1 MPKLAELLRDRSS
14 LSDAQIRR
22 IRELTTDWQ
31 LLADLSFADLVL
43 WVPLRKDFKS
53 WPSGYVAVAHIRPT
67 TAATIFTQDLI
78 GEEITWGARPRIDQA
93 LSGAEIIRDAEPEK
107 FGDIYV
113 KEETIPV
120 ILDEQVIAI
129 ISRHRNAELMRQPSR
144 LELNYR
150 EVAHNVY
157 RMVAE
162 GAFPYTEHRE
172 IFDPAVR
179 VGDGL
184 IRLDI
189 NGAIIY
195 ASPNAKSAFS
205 RMGWAGELEG
215 KFLGEVARRVSLVK
229 LDAHEEAIEVGLSG
243 KALRRVEIEN
253 TGGTVDLLALPLLA
267 GGDRIGAIVL
277 LQNVTELRRREREL
291 VTKDATI
298 REIHH
303 RVKNNLQTVSAL
315 LRLQSRR
322 IEDPSASAAL
332 NEAVR
337 RIASIALVH
346 ETLSSSAEASVAFD
360 DVLNRLVSHA
370 LDLSPRMGE
379 LQISRSGELGA
390 LDPRI
395 ATPLSLVVTEL
406 IHNAL
411 EHGLAESGNRLTIS
425 VVRHEGDAQIT
436 IFDDGVGL
444 PEGFSLAQSSNLGL
458 QIVRT
463 LTENELR
470 GNIDLV
476 RTPTG
481 TEARLTFPI

>member
-1 MPKLAELLRDRSS
+1 
-14 LSDAQIRR
+14 
-22 IRELTTDWQ
+22 
-31 LLADLSFADLVL
+31 
-43 WVPLRKDFKS
+43 
-53 WPSGYVAVAHIRPT
+53 
-67 TAATIFTQDLI
+67 
-78 GEEITWGARPRIDQA
+78 
-93 LSGAEIIRDAEPEK
+93 
-107 FGDIYV
+107 
-113 KEETIPV
+113 
-120 ILDEQVIAI
+120 
-129 ISRHRNAELMRQPSR
+129 MRQPSR

-162 GAFPYTEHRE
+162 GTFPYTEHSE
-172 IFDPAVR
+172 LFDSAVR

-184 IRLDI
+184 IRLDVS
-189 NGAIIY
+189 GAIIY
-195 ASPNAKSAFS
+195 ASPNAKSAFN
-205 RMGWAGELEG
+205 RMGLAGELDG
-215 KFLGEVARRVSLVK
+215 NLLGEVARKVSQIQRE
-229 LDAHEEAIEVGLSG
+229 AHEEAMEVSLSG
-243 KALRRVEIEN
+243 RALRRVEIEN
-253 TGGTVDLLALPLLA
+253 TRGTIDLLVLPLLA
-267 GGDRIGAIVL
+267 GGDRTGAIVL

-322 IEDPSASAAL
+322 IEDPAASAAL

-346 ETLSSSAEASVAFD
+346 ETLSSSTEASVAFD
-360 DVLNRLVSHA
+360 DVLDRLITHA
-370 LDLSPRMGE
+370 LELSPRMGE
-379 LQISRSGELGA
+379 LNIACTGEIGS

-411 EHGLAESGNRLTIS
+411 EHGLAEAGANLKVEVSRL
-425 VVRHEGDAQIT
+425 EDAAQIV

-444 PEGFSLAQSSNLGL
+444 PAGFTILESANLGL

-463 LTENELR
+463 LTENELK
-470 GNIDLV
+470 GTINLI
-476 RTPTG
+476 RTDRG
-481 TEARLTFPI
+481 TEAQLNFPI

>member
-1 MPKLAELLRDRSS
+1 MLQLDGFLRERSP
-14 LSDAQIRR
+14 LDANQKRR
-22 IRELTTDWQ
+22 IRELTADWQ
-31 LLADLSFADLVL
+31 LLADLSFADLIL

-53 WPSGYVAVAHIRPT
+53 WPTGYVAVAHIRPT
-67 TAATIFTQDLI
+67 TAATVFPQDVI
-78 GEEITWGARPRIDQA
+78 GDEIAWGARPRIDQA
-93 LSGAEIIRDAEPEK
+93 LSGAEIVRDAQPEK
-107 FGDIYV
+107 FGELLI

-120 ILDEQVIAI
+120 IFEEQVIAV

-162 GAFPYTEHRE
+162 GTFPYTEHSE
-172 IFDPAVR
+172 LFDSAVR

-184 IRLDI
+184 IRLDVS
-189 NGAIIY
+189 GAVIY
-195 ASPNAKSAFS
+195 ASPNAISAFN
-205 RMGWAGELEG
+205 RMGLAGELDG
-215 KFLGEVARRVSLVK
+215 NVLGEIARKVSQIK
-229 LDAHEEAIEVGLSG
+229 REAHEEAMEVSLSG
-243 KALRRVEIEN
+243 KSLRRVEIEN
-253 TGGTVDLLALPLLA
+253 TRGTIDLLVLPLLA

-291 VTKDATI
+291 VTKDATL

-322 IEDPSASAAL
+322 IEDPAASAAL

-346 ETLSSSAEASVAFD
+346 ETLSSSTEASVAFD
-360 DVLNRLVSHA
+360 DVLDRLIKHA
-370 LDLSPRMGE
+370 LELSPRMGE
-379 LQISRSGELGA
+379 LNIARTGELGS
-390 LDPRI
+390 LDPRV

-411 EHGLAESGNRLTIS
+411 EHGLAESGANLTVEVSRL
-425 VVRHEGDAQIT
+425 EDAAQIV

-444 PEGFSLAQSSNLGL
+444 PDGFTILESANLGL

-463 LTENELR
+463 LTENELK
-470 GNIDLV
+470 GTIKLI
-476 RTPTG
+476 RTNRG
-481 TEARLTFPI
+481 TEAQLNFPI

>member
-1 MPKLAELLRDRSS
+1 MLQLDGFLRERSP
-14 LSDAQIRR
+14 LDANQKRR
-22 IRELTTDWQ
+22 IRELTADWQ
-31 LLADLSFADLVL
+31 LLADLSFADLIL

-53 WPSGYVAVAHIRPT
+53 WPTGYVAVAHIRPT
-67 TAATIFTQDLI
+67 TAATVFPQDVI
-78 GEEITWGARPRIDQA
+78 GDEIAWGARPRIDQA
-93 LSGAEIIRDAEPEK
+93 LSGAEIVRDAQPEK
-107 FGDIYV
+107 FGELLI

-120 ILDEQVIAI
+120 IFEEQVIAV

-162 GAFPYTEHRE
+162 GTFPYTEHSE
-172 IFDPAVR
+172 LFDSAVR

-184 IRLDI
+184 IRLDVS
-189 NGAIIY
+189 GAVIY
-195 ASPNAKSAFS
+195 ASPNAISAFN
-205 RMGWAGELEG
+205 RMGLAGELDG
-215 KFLGEVARRVSLVK
+215 NVLGEIARMVSQIK
-229 LDAHEEAIEVGLSG
+229 REAHEEAMEVSLSG
-243 KALRRVEIEN
+243 KSLRRVEIEN
-253 TGGTVDLLALPLLA
+253 TRGTIDLLVLPLLA

-322 IEDPSASAAL
+322 IEDPAASAAL

-346 ETLSSSAEASVAFD
+346 ETLSSSTEASVAFD
-360 DVLNRLVSHA
+360 DVLDRLIKHA
-370 LDLSPRMGE
+370 LELSPRMGE
-379 LQISRSGELGA
+379 LNIARTGELGS
-390 LDPRI
+390 LDPRV

-411 EHGLAESGNRLTIS
+411 EHGLAESGANLTVEVSRL
-425 VVRHEGDAQIT
+425 EDAAQIV

-444 PEGFSLAQSSNLGL
+444 PDGFTILESANLGL

-463 LTENELR
+463 LTENELK
-470 GNIDLV
+470 GTIKLI
-476 RTPTG
+476 RTNRG
-481 TEARLTFPI
+481 TEAQLNFPI

>member
-1 MPKLAELLRDRSS
+1 MPQLDGFLRDRSP
-14 LSDAQIRR
+14 LDADQKRR
-22 IRELTTDWQ
+22 IRELTADWQ
-31 LLADLSFADLVL
+31 LLADLSFADLIL

-53 WPSGYVAVAHIRPT
+53 WPTGYVAVAHIRPT
-67 TAATIFTQDLI
+67 TAATVFPQDVI
-78 GEEITWGARPRIDQA
+78 GDEISWGSRPRIDQA
-93 LSGAEIIRDAEPEK
+93 LSGAEIVRDAQPEK
-107 FGDIYV
+107 FGELLI

-120 ILDEQVIAI
+120 IYKEQVIAV

-150 EVAHNVY
+150 EVAHNLY

-162 GAFPYTEHRE
+162 GTFPYTEHSE
-172 IFDPAVR
+172 LFDPAAR

-184 IRLDI
+184 IRLDVS
-189 NGAIIY
+189 GAIIY
-195 ASPNAKSAFS
+195 ASPNAKSAFN
-205 RMGWAGELEG
+205 RMGWAGELDG
-215 KFLGEVARRVSLVK
+215 NVLGEIARKVSQIK
-229 LDAHEEAIEVGLSG
+229 PEAHEEAMEVSLSG
-243 KALRRVEIEN
+243 KSLRRVEIEN
-253 TGGTVDLLALPLLA
+253 TGGTIDLLVLPLLA

-322 IEDPSASAAL
+322 IEDPAASAAL

-346 ETLSSSAEASVAFD
+346 ETLSSSTEASVAFD
-360 DVLNRLVSHA
+360 DVLDRLVTHA
-370 LDLSPRMGE
+370 LELSPRMGE
-379 LQISRSGELGA
+379 LNISRHGELGS

-411 EHGLAESGNRLTIS
+411 EHGLAESGANLTIEVS
-425 VVRHEGDAQIT
+425 RLEGSAEIV

-444 PEGFSLAQSSNLGL
+444 PDGFTILESANLGL

-463 LTENELR
+463 LTENELK
-470 GNIDLV
+470 GSIDLI
-476 RTPTG
+476 RTNRG
-481 TEARLTFPI
+481 TEAKLNFPI

>member
-1 MPKLAELLRDRSS
+1 MPQLDSFLRDRSP
-14 LSDAQIRR
+14 LDADQKRR
-22 IRELTTDWQ
+22 IRELTADWQ
-31 LLADLSFADLVL
+31 LLADLSFADLIL

-53 WPSGYVAVAHIRPT
+53 WPTGYVAVAHIRPT
-67 TAATIFTQDLI
+67 TAATVFPQDVI
-78 GEEITWGARPRIDQA
+78 GDEITWGSRPRIDQA
-93 LSGAEIIRDAEPEK
+93 LSGAEIVRDAQPEK
-107 FGDIYV
+107 FGELLI

-120 ILDEQVIAI
+120 IFGEQVIAVI
-129 ISRHRNAELMRQPSR
+129 ARHRNAELMRQPSR

-162 GAFPYTEHRE
+162 GTFPYTEHSE
-172 IFDPAVR
+172 LFDSAVR

-189 NGAIIY
+189 SGVITY
-195 ASPNAKSAFS
+195 ASPNAKSAFN

-215 KFLGEVARRVSLVK
+215 SVLGEVARKVSQVK
-229 LDAHEEAIEVGLSG
+229 REAHEEAVEVSLTG
-243 KALRRVEIEN
+243 KSLRRVEIEN
-253 TGGTVDLLALPLLA
+253 GGGTIDLLALPLLA
-267 GGDRIGAIVL
+267 AGDRIGAIVL

-322 IEDPSASAAL
+322 IEDPAASAAL

-360 DVLNRLVSHA
+360 DVLDRLVAHA
-370 LDLSPRMGE
+370 LELSPRMGE
-379 LQISRSGELGA
+379 LTIARQGEIGS

-411 EHGLAESGNRLTIS
+411 EHGLAESGANLTIE
-425 VVRHEGDAQIT
+425 VERFEEKALIV

-444 PEGFSLAQSSNLGL
+444 PDGFTILESANLGL

-463 LTENELR
+463 LTENELK
-470 GNIDLV
+470 GSINLV
-476 RTPTG
+476 RTNRG
-481 TEARLTFPI
+481 TEAQLNFPL

>member
-1 MPKLAELLRDRSS
+1 
-14 LSDAQIRR
+14 
-22 IRELTTDWQ
+22 
-31 LLADLSFADLVL
+31 
-43 WVPLRKDFKS
+43 
-53 WPSGYVAVAHIRPT
+53 
-67 TAATIFTQDLI
+67 
-78 GEEITWGARPRIDQA
+78 
-93 LSGAEIIRDAEPEK
+93 
-107 FGDIYV
+107 
-113 KEETIPV
+113 
-120 ILDEQVIAI
+120 
-129 ISRHRNAELMRQPSR
+129 
-144 LELNYR
+144 
-150 EVAHNVY
+150 
-157 RMVAE
+157 MVAQ
-162 GAFPYTEHRE
+162 GTFPYTENSE
-172 IFDPAVR
+172 LFDPAVR

-195 ASPNAKSAFS
+195 ASPNAKSAFN
-205 RMGWAGELEG
+205 RMGLAGELEG
-215 KFLGEVARRVSLVK
+215 KILGEVARSVSLIK
-229 LDAHEEAIEVGLSG
+229 RDAHEEAIEVSLSG
-243 KALRRVEIEN
+243 KSLRRVEIEN
-253 TGGTVDLLALPLLA
+253 SGGTIDLMALPLLA
-267 GGDRIGAIVL
+267 GTDRIGAIVL

-322 IEDPSASAAL
+322 IEDPAASAAL

-360 DVLNRLVSHA
+360 DVLDRLVAHA

-379 LQISRSGELGA
+379 LQISRSGSLGS

-411 EHGLAESGNRLTIS
+411 EHGLAESGTNLTIEVS
-425 VVRHEGDAQIT
+425 RAAET
-436 IFDDGVGL
+436 ISLVIYDDGVGL
-444 PEGFSLAQSSNLGL
+444 PEGFTIVESANLGL

-463 LTENELR
+463 LTENELK
-470 GNIDLV
+470 GTINLV
-476 RTPTG
+476 RTQRG
-481 TEARLTFPI
+481 TEAQLNFPI

>member
-1 MPKLAELLRDRSS
+1 MQTLEEYLRGRSP
-14 LSDAQIRR
+14 LDVKQIHR

-31 LLADLSFADLVL
+31 LLADLSFADLIL

-67 TAATIFTQDLI
+67 TAATVFAQDVI
-78 GEEITWGARPRIDQA
+78 GDEIEWGARPRIDQA
-93 LSGAEIIRDAEPEK
+93 LSEADIIRDAQPEK
-107 FGDIYV
+107 LGEILV
-113 KEETIPV
+113 KEETIP
-120 ILDEQVIAI
+120 LMMDDQVIAV
-129 ISRHRNAELMRQPSR
+129 ISRHRNADLMRQPSR

-150 EVAHNVY
+150 EVAHKVY

-162 GAFPYTEHRE
+162 GTFPYTEHSE
-172 IFDPAVR
+172 LFDPALR

-205 RMGWAGELEG
+205 RLGWSEELEENI
-215 KFLGEVARRVSLVK
+215 LGDLARKVSLVK
-229 LDAHEEAIEVGLSG
+229 RDAHEEVIEVGLSG

-253 TGGTVDLLALPLLA
+253 TGGTIDLLVLPLLE

-322 IEDPSASAAL
+322 IEDPAASAAL

-346 ETLSSSAEASVAFD
+346 ETLSSGTEASVAFD
-360 DVLNRLVSHA
+360 DVLTRLVTHA

-379 LQISRSGELGA
+379 LEISHTGALGA
-390 LDPRI
+390 LDPKV

-411 EHGLAESGNRLTIS
+411 EHGLEKSGTKLTIES
-425 VVRHEGDAQIT
+425 ARLGENAMIT
-436 IFDDGVGL
+436 IIDDGVGL
-444 PEGFSLAQSSNLGL
+444 PDGFSIVQSSNLGL

-470 GNIDLV
+470 GTIDLV
-476 RTPTG
+476 RTERG
-481 TEARLTFPI
+481 TEAQLRFPI

>member
-1 MPKLAELLRDRSS
+1 MPQLDGFLRDRSP
-14 LSDAQIRR
+14 LDADQKRR
-22 IRELTTDWQ
+22 IRELTADWQ
-31 LLADLSFADLVL
+31 LLADLSFADLIL

-53 WPSGYVAVAHIRPT
+53 WPTGYVAVAHIRPT
-67 TAATIFTQDLI
+67 TAATVFPQDVI
-78 GEEITWGARPRIDQA
+78 GDELAWGARPRIDRA
-93 LSGAEIIRDAEPEK
+93 LSDAEIVRDAQPEK
-107 FGDIYV
+107 LGELLI

-120 ILDEQVIAI
+120 IYQDQVIAV

-162 GAFPYTEHRE
+162 GTFPYTEHSE
-172 IFDPAVR
+172 LFDPAVR

-184 IRLDI
+184 IRLDV

-195 ASPNAKSAFS
+195 TSPNAKSAFN
-205 RMGWAGELEG
+205 RIGWAGELDG
-215 KFLGEVARRVSLVK
+215 NVLGEIARKVSQIK
-229 LDAHEEAIEVGLSG
+229 REAHEEAMEVSLSG
-243 KALRRVEIEN
+243 KSLRRVEIEN
-253 TGGTVDLLALPLLA
+253 SGGTIDLLVLPLLA

-303 RVKNNLQTVSAL
+303 RVKINLQTVSAL

-322 IEDPSASAAL
+322 IEDPAASAAL

-360 DVLNRLVSHA
+360 DVLDRLVAHA

-379 LQISRSGELGA
+379 LKIARTGELGS

-395 ATPLSLVVTEL
+395 ATPLSLIVTEL

-411 EHGLAESGNRLTIS
+411 EHGLAESGANLTVELSRL
-425 VVRHEGDAQIT
+425 EGSAQII

-444 PEGFSLAQSSNLGL
+444 PDGFTILESANLGL

-463 LTENELR
+463 LTENELK
-470 GNIDLV
+470 GSIKLI
-476 RTPTG
+476 RTNRG
-481 TEARLTFPI
+481 TEAQLNFPI

>member
-1 MPKLAELLRDRSS
+1 
-14 LSDAQIRR
+14 
-22 IRELTTDWQ
+22 
-31 LLADLSFADLVL
+31 
-43 WVPLRKDFKS
+43 
-53 WPSGYVAVAHIRPT
+53 
-67 TAATIFTQDLI
+67 
-78 GEEITWGARPRIDQA
+78 
-93 LSGAEIIRDAEPEK
+93 
-107 FGDIYV
+107 
-113 KEETIPV
+113 
-120 ILDEQVIAI
+120 
-129 ISRHRNAELMRQPSR
+129 
-144 LELNYR
+144 
-150 EVAHNVY
+150 
-157 RMVAE
+157 MVAQ
-162 GAFPYTEHRE
+162 GTFPYTEHSE
-172 IFDPAVR
+172 LFDPAVR

-195 ASPNAKSAFS
+195 ASPNAKSAFN
-205 RMGWAGELEG
+205 RMGLAGELEG
-215 KFLGEVARRVSLVK
+215 KILGEVARSVSLIK
-229 LDAHEEAIEVGLSG
+229 GDAHEEAIEVSLSG
-243 KALRRVEIEN
+243 KSLRRVEIEN
-253 TGGTVDLLALPLLA
+253 AGGTIDLMALPLLA

-322 IEDPSASAAL
+322 IEDPAASAAL

-360 DVLNRLVSHA
+360 DVLDRLVAHA

-379 LQISRSGELGA
+379 LQISRSGALGS

-411 EHGLAESGNRLTIS
+411 EHGLAESGTNLTIEVS
-425 VVRHEGDAQIT
+425 RLDNAIQII

-444 PEGFSLAQSSNLGL
+444 PEGFTIVESANLGL

-463 LTENELR
+463 LTENELK
-470 GNIDLV
+470 GTINLV
-476 RTPTG
+476 RTKRG
-481 TEARLTFPI
+481 TEAQLNFPI